1 MDRYYICSRSVQ
13 KEMVCT
19 LLTIHNVINLD
30 KNTPM
35 IRLNGDYPI
44 CMDLVILEQRFNE
57 PVKVVP

>member
-1 MDRYYICSRSVQ
+1 MQ